1 MVHVILGRN
10 SVNGEL
16 WAIVSNEKTTLQT
29 FAEYGLRFD
38 IEAHGSPNAFGLSA
52 VACLQENFL
61 DDQSAGWNVQRSMIR
76 DVCALSRLWFILA
89 IATLYVTAQGVEV
102 VLAGKRR
109 WVDTHWFRG
118 NSYFR
123 IGWDWVKA
131 ALLNTWKL
139 LHDVTFSSNQDPG
152 FVSQSGK

>member
-1 MVHVILGRN
+1 M
-10 SVNGEL
+10 SD
-16 WAIVSNEKTTLQT
+16 EKTTLQT

-38 IEAHGSPNAFGLSA
+38 IE
-52 VACLQENFL
+52 ENFL
-61 DDQSAGWNVQRSMIR
+61 DDQSGGCNIQRSMIR

-89 IATLYVTAQGVEV
+89 VATLYTSAQGVEV
-102 VLAGKRR
+102 VDSGKRR

-131 ALLNTWKL
+131 AVVNGWKL
-139 LHDVTFSSNQDPG
+139 IRSVTFCGNQDPTPAMASLKQHNQR
-152 FVSQSGK
+152 FFQLEFKVQTYSYNIS